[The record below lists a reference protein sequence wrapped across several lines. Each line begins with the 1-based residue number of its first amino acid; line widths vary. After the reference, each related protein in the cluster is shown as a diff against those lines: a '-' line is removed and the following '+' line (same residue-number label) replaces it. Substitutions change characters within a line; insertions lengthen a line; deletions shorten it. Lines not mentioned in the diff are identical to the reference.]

1 MGKSAPPVILSIA
14 GYDPSSGAGVT
25 ADVKTA
31 AAHGCF
37 AVTCIT
43 AVTVQTT
50 RGVRRVSPIEP
61 EIVRETLFELSAD
74 FEISAVRIGMLGS
87 GEVAAEVAG
96 FLEEARPPHV
106 VLDPIFRSSSGKP
119 LLLDAEAVG
128 TLDLRL
134 LKLAEVVTPN
144 AAEATFLSG
153 MKVETLEQARE
164 AGRRIV
170 ERGARNVVVTG
181 GHLPENTDVL
191 IWTEASGAVS
201 EELFEGKKVNSN
213 ATHGTG
219 CAFATAVACNL
230 ARGSSISE
238 AVGAAKEY
246 VRRAIEAASP
256 LGGGKGPM
264 EHLWRLRKG
273 E

>member
-1 MGKSAPPVILSIA
+1 MNQSAPPVILSIA
-14 GYDPSSGAGVT
+14 GYDPSSGAGIT

-37 AVTCIT
+37 ALTCIT
-43 AVTVQTT
+43 AVTVQNTL
-50 RGVRRVSPIEP
+50 GVRRVSPLEP
-61 EIVRETLFELSAD
+61 EIVSETLFELAAD
-74 FEISAVRIGMLGS
+74 FTISAVRIGMLGS
-87 GEVAAEVAG
+87 GEVAHQVAG
-96 FLEEARPPHV
+96 FLEQVEPPHV
-106 VLDPIFRSSSGKP
+106 VLDPVFRSSSGMP

-134 LKLAEVVTPN
+134 LKLSEVATPN

-153 MKVETLEQARE
+153 MKVETLEQAKA

-191 IWTEASGAVS
+191 IWTDAAGAVR
-201 EELFEGKKVNSN
+201 EELFEGEKIDSN

-219 CAFATAVACNL
+219 CAFATAIACNL
-230 ARGSSISE
+230 AHGRSISE
-238 AVGAAKEY
+238 AVRAAKEY
-246 VRRAIEAASP
+246 VRNAIEAAYP
-256 LGGGKGPM
+256 LGGGNGPI
-264 EHLWRLRKG
+264 EHLFRMK
-273 E
+273 